1 MLPTVYVAWADGR
14 IQDKESKVIMRI
26 AEEHGLLANGGHA
39 TLEQWLTVPP
49 TEEQLKADLRL
60 VNQLCSNDGRFG
72 SEFDADCEG
81 LLLAWCQDV
90 ADAAGG
96 LLGLRS
102 PRQSA
107 EAAALQKI
115 ASALEIGRARQWRA
129 LLG

>member
-1 MLPTVYVAWADGR
+1 M
-14 IQDKESKVIMRI
+14 
-26 AEEHGLLANGGHA
+26 
-39 TLEQWLTVPP
+39 PP
-49 TEEQLKADLRL
+49 TENQVKADLQ
-60 VNQLCSNDGRFG
+60 VINQLCNNDGRFG
-72 SEFDADCEG
+72 SEFDADREA

-102 PRQSA
+102 PRQPA

-129 LLG
+129 LPG